1 MEKYRLLNFGNN
13 KLVQQQ
19 KDLEALSDLSPLLH
33 L

>member
-1 MEKYRLLNFGNN
+1 MEKYRLLNSGNN

-19 KDLEALSDLSPLLH
+19 KDLEVLSDLSPLLH